1 MRFFDEISGDT
12 IRPDSLVM
20 RSLNRKFIRFLLVGG
35 LNAIF
40 GYSVYALLIY
50 LNIHYSLAAFMATV
64 FGVLF
69 NFKTTGSLVFKSKN
83 NMLLFK
89 FIGVYVIIYIINIAA
104 LKVFN
109 SFKIDMHLAGAAL
122 LLPMA
127 VLSFILSKNFVFK
140 G

>member
-1 MRFFDEISGDT
+1 MFDEITEARRWREFIIKNSFSNT
-12 IRPDSLVM
+12 FI
-20 RSLNRKFIRFLLVGG
+20 KFLFVGG

-40 GYSVYALLIY
+40 GYSIYAILIY
-50 LNIHYSLAAFMATV
+50 LRLHYSLATFMATV

-69 NFKTTGSLVFKSKN
+69 NFKTTGRLVFRSKN
-83 NMLLFK
+83 NRLLFK